1 MCVYVCVCVYWD
13 GVLEAWACLQAENR
27 SLVWKGRGPG
37 EGEEGCSHSAQ
48 AEGDVEKCK
57 AEVENK
63 TFSEEQA
70 EVGP

>member
-1 MCVYVCVCVYWD
+1 M
-13 GVLEAWACLQAENR
+13 
-27 SLVWKGRGPG
+27 VWKGRGPG